1 METDN
6 QNQTNRRFIPAAEK
20 ADIYADGRKYRTCAY
35 CRVSTDSEE
44 QMSSFELQN
53 EHYRNLAGKHPNWNL
68 TRIYADEGISG
79 TSLKNRDQ
87 FNSMLKAC
95 ENGEYDLIV
104 TKSVSR
110 FARNLV
116 DCISIVRRLKH
127 LPSPVG
133 VFFET
138 DNLFTLS
145 EDSELKLSLLA
156 TFAQE
161 ESVKKSESMIWSL
174 KERFKNQRLL
184 MPEPY
189 GYSRQR
195 MPSGKYDLNARLEI
209 VEDEAVVVRF
219 IYDAFLSGYTFQSIC
234 GILQELGIPS
244 KTGKDRWNEASV
256 RYILSN
262 ERYCGNVL
270 TWKTFTADIFE
281 HRKKRNI
288 QDRDQYIYERMH
300 EPIVSVEKFEAAQTL
315 LENIRQGARTISPV
329 NVIDVGIFKGYV
341 PVNHHW
347 INDDPKVYF
356 EASNSMDDE
365 QGKTFPVKK
374 SSLSHFDLGGFQ
386 VVRGSILTYRAERPS
401 VTISENRL
409 SFNRECIR
417 RFSDVKYVQ
426 LLIHPS
432 ERRIAIRPCSAS
444 DIYSIR
450 WSTKSENLNYGK
462 IINTP
467 YFSSALYR
475 IMNWNPDF
483 QYISR
488 GTFLS
493 QGNEKII
500 VFDVSGAISA
510 AYVQC
515 EEDGKRRRVLVC
527 PDEWNGSFGEEFYDF
542 ILQNDL
548 YYIRTSGIWGSQSK
562 AVPFGKS
569 GVSVPTENDIRVS
582 MDILK
587 LRSVSNG

>member
-1 METDN
+1 METEN
-6 QNQTNRRFIPAAEK
+6 QMNRRFIPAAEK
-20 ADIYADGRKYRTCAY
+20 ADIYSDGRRYRTCAY

-68 TRIYADEGISG
+68 THIYADEGISG

-87 FNSMLKAC
+87 FNEMLAAC

-174 KERFKNQRLL
+174 RERFKNQRLL

-189 GYSRQR
+189 GYSRKR
-195 MPSGKYDLNARLEI
+195 NASGKYELTARLEI

-219 IYDAFLSGYTFQSIC
+219 IYNAFLSGYTLQSIC
-234 GILQELGIPS
+234 DILQSLGIPT
-244 KTGKDRWNEASV
+244 KTGKDRWNVASV

-262 ERYCGNVL
+262 ERYCGNVI

-281 HRKKRNI
+281 HRKRRNLK
-288 QDRDQYIYERMH
+288 DRDQYIYEKMH
-300 EPIVSVEKFEAAQTL
+300 EPIVSVEKFETAQTL
-315 LENIRQGARTISPV
+315 LENIRHGARTISPM
-329 NVIDVGIFKGYV
+329 NVIDVGVFKGYV

-347 INDDPKVYF
+347 INDDANVYF
-356 EASNSMDDE
+356 EASNTVDD
-365 QGKTFPVKK
+365 QGKTFSVKK

-386 VVRGSILTYRAERPS
+386 VVRGTTLTFRAERPS

-409 SFNRECIR
+409 SFNIECLR
-417 RFSDVKYVQ
+417 RFSDVAFVQ

-432 ERRIAIRPCSAS
+432 ERRIAIRPCSIS
-444 DIYSIR
+444 DVYSIR
-450 WSTKSENLNYGK
+450 WRIGRESTANGK

-467 YFSSALYR
+467 YFSTALYR
-475 IMNWNPDF
+475 IMGWNPDF

-493 QGNEKII
+493 QGKEKII
-500 VFDVSGAISA
+500 VFDVAGAISA

-515 EEDGKRRRVLVC
+515 EEDGKRKRVLVC
-527 PDEWNGSFGEEFYDF
+527 PDEWNGSFGEDFYDF
-542 ILQNDL
+542 VIQNDL
-548 YYIRTSGIWGSQSK
+548 YYIRPSGLWGTQSK
-562 AVPFGKS
+562 AVPLAKTGIEI
-569 GVSVPTENDIRVS
+569 PTEDDVQASI
-582 MDILK
+582 DELK
-587 LRSVSNG
+587 SRRVSNG